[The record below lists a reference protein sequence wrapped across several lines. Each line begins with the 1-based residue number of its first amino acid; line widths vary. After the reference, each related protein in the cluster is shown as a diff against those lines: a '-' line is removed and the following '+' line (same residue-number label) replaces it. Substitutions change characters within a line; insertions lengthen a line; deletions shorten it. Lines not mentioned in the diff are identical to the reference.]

1 MTDYQNK
8 HHKQRLN
15 FMQRLLV
22 RSLIYGANSWST
34 IETIP
39 QSTRTIGI
47 SANYPPINNNDIIG
61 FNRNSRYESTSC
73 EPTNATQA
81 TDCATKFVT

>member
-61 FNRNSRYESTSC
+61 FNRNTRCTSLRAANLRMLRKLR
-73 EPTNATQA
+73 T
-81 TDCATKFVT
+81 VLRSS